1 MQAIKKLNEGEA
13 VIAMD
18 QKLPRNPESVMAVE
32 KVLKLAHL
40 CLAPSRK
47 SRPSMKQCVEVL
59 WDVRKDFRE
68 ISNSHSHPAPSSPQ
82 SAKFPERDA
91 KESLHTSFGVEEV
104 DSYKFISA

>member
-18 QKLPRNPESVMAVE
+18 QRLQRSPESVVAVE

-47 SRPSMKQCVEVL
+47 SRPFMKQCVEVL
-59 WDVRKDFRE
+59 WNIRKDLRE
-68 ISNSHSHPAPSSPQ
+68 RSNSHSLPPSSPQ
-82 SAKFPERDA
+82 SANFPERDA
-91 KESLHTSFGVEEV
+91 KQSLQMSFGVEDG